1 MNFQDIFKE
10 YESELKEVEKELA
23 NIFKSDAALI
33 PTIGAYILNS
43 GGKRLRPLFLLLS
56 ADLAGYKGY
65 KRVILAAVI
74 EALHTASL
82 LHDDV
87 VDEAEL
93 RRGKKSSNKIWG
105 NPVVVLLGDYL
116 YAKALH
122 ISVAQ
127 ESLPIMEALSYATS
141 LMAEGEILQLMKAGD
156 PSITF
161 DEYIKIVTGKTAGLI
176 TAACRIAGLLAELE
190 TEKVQALTDFGH
202 NIGVAFQMID
212 DILDYVADQSEL
224 GKKLGKDLMEGK
236 ITLPLIELLKK
247 AKEKEEIV
255 NIIKSDR
262 LSEESL
268 SKILQYLKKY
278 NCIES
283 SIEIAKDYIEK
294 AKSSLYL
301 FNDSPYKQ
309 TLFKIADY
317 ILLRNK

>member
-23 NIFKSDAALI
+23 NIFQSDAALI
-33 PTIGAYILNS
+33 PAIGAYILNS

-93 RRGKKSSNKIWG
+93 RRGKKSSNRIWG

-176 TAACRIAGLLAELE
+176 TAACRIAGLLAKLE

-202 NIGVAFQMID
+202 NIGIAFQMID

-255 NIIKSDR
+255 NIIKSNR

-268 SKILQYLKKY
+268 GKILQYLKKY

-283 SIEIAKDYIEK
+283 SIKIAKDYIEK

-301 FNDSPYKQ
+301 FNDSPYRQ

-317 ILLRNK
+317 VLLRNK

>member
-23 NIFKSDAALI
+23 NIFKSDATLI

>member
-23 NIFKSDAALI
+23 NIFQSDAALI

-93 RRGKKSSNKIWG
+93 RRGKKSSNRIWG

-127 ESLPIMEALSYATS
+127 GSLPIMEALSYATS
-141 LMAEGEILQLMKAGD
+141 QMAEGEILQLMKAGD

-268 SKILQYLKKY
+268 GKILQYLKKY